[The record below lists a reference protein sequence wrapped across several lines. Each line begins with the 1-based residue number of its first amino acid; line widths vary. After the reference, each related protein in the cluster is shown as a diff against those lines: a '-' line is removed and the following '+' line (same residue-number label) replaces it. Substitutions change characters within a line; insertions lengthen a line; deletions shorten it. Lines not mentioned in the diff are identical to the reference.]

1 MHQTF
6 EDVLID
12 FGMVGVTVVPDDGH
26 FHRYAMSGK
35 GVRDKS
41 GWAIKFADGAGL
53 YNCWSHANGDEGIY
67 WHPSGKEY
75 KELSENDRRLADSR
89 REELKI
95 KRKELNQK
103 VAERSLSIWNECVE
117 VNKNPYLSAKKVGA
131 FGVRTNSK
139 GELIVPVRDFNGKIW
154 SLQRI
159 FPSAEEGKFE
169 KSYSFGGVLS
179 YNMHRIDGSD
189 DIILCEGYA
198 TGASIHMA
206 TGCTVIVCFDAGN
219 MKKVA
224 EHFKNTP
231 KVRVAADRDKE
242 EKGAKGQKVA
252 QEIKDTFGIPY
263 VIPEVYGDFNDLA
276 CAGVDIGAYF
286 FETLEAYSFQDYLN
300 DTSPIPDDLIEP
312 RILIKG
318 GMAVIAGEPKVGKSE
333 FIMLWFAH
341 MAAGIPFMGMRSNKP
356 LRVFYLQTEVTYH
369 MMRERIQFLNMPK
382 EHKDKIKDNLII
394 TPRVNMLLDDGGV
407 ERVGNTM
414 RKFGDFDIIA
424 VDPIS
429 NVFDGDNE
437 SHNSEMLSFLQ
448 LRIEALRNYTSAK
461 KETGIVLVHHT
472 KKVSLEELIEAPF
485 QCFRGASS
493 LRGYYNTGMIMY
505 KESADPADN
514 KRVIAIERRD
524 SKPDDGY
531 MPNLVLEKV
540 RGQWFQLP
548 TEQKRVSQ
556 QIQGS
561 KNDAERDRKI
571 NVIIDSIEEQ
581 HSKGIKHTKS
591 TLAKFLD
598 GKNGLGS
605 VRTIETLIDVMIAQ
619 EILCFDNIENSK
631 KNFLKIPS

>member
-1 MHQTF
+1 MHKTF
-6 EDVLID
+6 EDALAA
-12 FGMVGVTVVPDDGH
+12 FGMVGVTAVPDDGM

-35 GVRDKS
+35 RAGDKS
-41 GWAIKFADGAGL
+41 GWAIKFSDGAGI
-53 YNCWSHANGDEGIY
+53 YNCWSYPDGHEGIY

-75 KELSENDRRLADSR
+75 KELSEKDRKLADSR
-89 REELKI
+89 REDVRN
-95 KRKELNQK
+95 KRRELNEQ
-103 VAERSLSIWNECVE
+103 VAARSLLIWNDCVE
-117 VNKNPYLSAKKVGA
+117 ALGNEYLSTKKVGA
-131 FGVRTNSK
+131 FGVRQNSK
-139 GELIVPVRDFNGKIW
+139 GELIVPVRDFSGKIW

-159 FPSAEEGKFE
+159 YPNEKRDGFD

-179 YNMHRIDGSD
+179 HNMHRIEGGD

-206 TGCTVIVCFDAGN
+206 TGSTVIVCFDAGN
-219 MKKVA
+219 MEKVA
-224 EHFKNTP
+224 EQFKNVP

-242 EKGAKGQKVA
+242 EKGAKGQKTA
-252 QEIKDTFGIPY
+252 ERIKDRFGIPY
-263 VIPEVYGDFNDLA
+263 VMPDVYGDFNDLA
-276 CAGVDIGAYF
+276 CAGVDISSYF

-333 FIMLWFAH
+333 FIMLWLAH
-341 MAAGIPFMGMRSNKP
+341 MAAGIPFMGMKSNRP
-356 LRVFYLQTEVTYH
+356 LKVFYLQTEVTYH

-382 EHKDKIKDNLII
+382 EHKDKIKNNLII
-394 TPRVNMLLDDGGV
+394 TPRVNMLLNDGGV

-429 NVFDGDNE
+429 NVFDGENE
-437 SHNSEMLSFLQ
+437 NHNSQMLSFLQ

-461 KETGIVLVHHT
+461 KETGIILVHHT
-472 KKVSLEELIEAPF
+472 KKVSLDELVESPF

-548 TEQKRVSQ
+548 AGQNRVAHESM
-556 QIQGS
+556 GK
-561 KNDAERDRKI
+561 KNDSERDRKVDI
-571 NVIIDSIEEQ
+571 LVNE
-581 HSKGIKHTKS
+581 
-591 TLAKFLD
+591 LARHFEDGNYFVKQSFADFMAGKF
-598 GKNGLGS
+598 GLGS
-605 VRTIETLIDVMIAQ
+605 SDTIKRLLGEMIAQ
-619 EILCFDNIENSK
+619 GTISTFKQDSSAKLLLC
-631 KNFLKIPS
+631 P